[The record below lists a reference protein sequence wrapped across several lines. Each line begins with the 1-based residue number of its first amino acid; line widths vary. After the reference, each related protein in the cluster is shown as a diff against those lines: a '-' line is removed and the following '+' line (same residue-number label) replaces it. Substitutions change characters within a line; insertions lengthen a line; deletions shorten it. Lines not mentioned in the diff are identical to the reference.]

1 MKQILSF
8 TLNGSPV
15 DVIVTPTETLLDVLR
30 EKLGV
35 TGPKRGCDDG
45 DCGTCTVLIDGEPV
59 RSCLTIA
66 LTVAGKAGPDG
77 RGPECRWRIASTA
90 EGVPR
95 AWRLPVRLLHPRN
108 AHERQGVAGS
118 AIPIPPGT
126 RSGSTCP
133 ATCVAAEATKR
144 SSKRSRQWPLASI
157 RSRNHDRIRW

>member
-15 DVIVTPTETLLDVLR
+15 DVVATPTETLLDVLR

-66 LTVAGKAGPDG
+66 LTVAGKEVLTVEGLSVDG
-77 RGPECRWRIASTA
+77 E
-90 EGVPR
+90 
-95 AWRLPVRLLHPRN
+95 LHPLQK
-108 AHERQGVAGS
+108 AFHEHGAFQCGFCTPGMLMSAKALLDHNPNPSRDEIRLYMSGNLCRCGSYEEVVEAIQAVANG
-118 AIPIPPGT
+118 
-126 RSGSTCP
+126 
-133 ATCVAAEATKR
+133 EYKE
-144 SSKRSRQWPLASI
+144 
-157 RSRNHDRIRW
+157 

>member
-66 LTVAGKAGPDG
+66 LTVEGKDVLTVEGLSVDG
-77 RGPECRWRIASTA
+77 K
-90 EGVPR
+90 
-95 AWRLPVRLLHPRN
+95 LHPLQQ
-108 AHERQGVAGS
+108 AFHEHGAFQCGFCTPGMLMSAKALLDSNPNPSRDEIRLYMSGNLCRCGS
-118 AIPIPPGT
+118 YEEVVEAIQ
-126 RSGSTCP
+126 
-133 ATCVAAEATKR
+133 AVAAGEYKE
-144 SSKRSRQWPLASI
+144 
-157 RSRNHDRIRW
+157 

>member
-8 TLNGSPV
+8 VLNGSPV

-66 LTVAGKAGPDG
+66 LTVAGKEVLTVEGLSTDG
-77 RGPECRWRIASTA
+77 K
-90 EGVPR
+90 
-95 AWRLPVRLLHPRN
+95 LHPLQQAFYEHGAFQCGFCTPGMLMSAKALLDENPNPSRDEIRMYMSGN
-108 AHERQGVAGS
+108 LCRCGS
-118 AIPIPPGT
+118 YEEIVEAIQ
-126 RSGSTCP
+126 
-133 ATCVAAEATKR
+133 AVAAGEYSA
-144 SSKRSRQWPLASI
+144 
-157 RSRNHDRIRW
+157 

>member
-8 TLNGSPV
+8 VLNGSPV

-66 LTVAGKAGPDG
+66 LTVEGKDVLTVEGLSMDG
-77 RGPECRWRIASTA
+77 EMHPLQKAFYEHGAFQCGFCTPGMLMSAKALLDENPNPSRDEIRIYMSGNLCRC
-90 EGVPR
+90 
-95 AWRLPVRLLHPRN
+95 
-108 AHERQGVAGS
+108 GS
-118 AIPIPPGT
+118 YEEIVDAIQ
-126 RSGSTCP
+126 
-133 ATCVAAEATKR
+133 AVAAGDY
-144 SSKRSRQWPLASI
+144 SS
-157 RSRNHDRIRW
+157 